1 MTSLYGAISPGGE
14 GPGTPESLPSP
25 APPSGASEA
34 ERKIM
39 EDNMVAVKNLTIRA
53 SKYVPSNV
61 SWDGKSETFD
71 TFFAMVS
78 EYVEIELGE
87 TAVQV
92 LLGKRTMLDGLPIPK
107 YMYATWSQRLYMVLM
122 GRINLGKDPESA
134 TSASAKAV
142 MNHDRQSRG
151 HQAFRL
157 QPTLLLAF
165 AGAGG
170 HGAGLRSGRLQDQG
184 APCGN
189 RGHAG
194 GGGP

>member
-1 MTSLYGAISPGGE
+1 
-14 GPGTPESLPSP
+14 
-25 APPSGASEA
+25 
-34 ERKIM
+34 
-39 EDNMVAVKNLTIRA
+39 MVAVKNLTTRA

-142 MNHDRQSRG
+142 MNTTIDNRADIKRSAYNLLCFWRSLGQVVTEQDCVAVDFKIKAHRVESRTRRRWWATSSDSPG
-151 HQAFRL
+151 GCTCANPR
-157 QPTLLLAF
+157 AS
-165 AGAGG
+165 AGARRR
-170 HGAGLRSGRLQDQG
+170 LRVL
-184 APCGN
+184 
-189 RGHAG
+189 
-194 GGGP
+194 